1 MDNVKDKELETKTHY
16 TIGEFT
22 FNSFHDYRDAQEDI
36 KKIEVINSRLD
47 IHDPEAAVRLYN
59 MIRNGEITFRSPI
72 GEQFFD
78 HVADIVAHG
87 SEDLLEDKAVVEVAE
102 GKVKYQRLL
111 GIAVATFGVLLF
123 AFFAV
128 NEAYN
133 LYETRQIAK
142 VQNSVE
148 QKDEGA
154 NKTYTTGSSSAK
166 DKANERIDTSVPEDE
181 EDVENANEP
190 EHDPYRHEQIL
201 DPATMTVL
209 PEYAELHAQ
218 NEELVGWITIPGTNI
233 DYPVMQREDDN
244 EYYLRRAFDGSNL
257 TAGTLFADYR
267 CDIVNPTTNT
277 IIYGHN
283 MRNETM
289 FGNLDNY
296 LDSDYYTAHRSVT
309 FNTIYE
315 YRTYEI
321 VAVCLSEVEYQDVG
335 GYRYYNFIQ
344 AGNRAEWDA
353 FVNHVNN
360 LSVYDGPVDLRSD
373 SPEEVLTL
381 STCNDYVQD
390 GRLFLVA
397 KRIG

>member
-1 MDNVKDKELETKTHY
+1 MDTHY

-22 FNSFHDYRDAQEDI
+22 FDTFHDYRDAQEDI
-36 KKIEVINSRLD
+36 RKIEAINARLD
-47 IHDPEAAVRLYN
+47 VHDPETAVRLYN
-59 MIRNGEITFRSPI
+59 MIRNGEIVFRSPI

-87 SEDLLEDKAVVEVAE
+87 SEGMLEDKAVVEDAE
-102 GKVKYQRLL
+102 GKVRYQRLL
-111 GIAVATFGVLLF
+111 GIAVAAFAVVLF
-123 AFFAV
+123 AYFAA
-128 NEAYN
+128 NEAYS

-142 VQNSVE
+142 LQESV
-148 QKDEGA
+148 
-154 NKTYTTGSSSAK
+154 GSSGSSKKTASTNVK
-166 DKANERIDTSVPEDE
+166 DKANERIGTDFPEESTE
-181 EDVENANEP
+181 EETVER
-190 EHDPYRHEQIL
+190 DPYRHEIL
-201 DPATMTVL
+201 VDRSSLSVL
-209 PEYAELHAQ
+209 PEYADLYAQ
-218 NEELVGWITIPGTNI
+218 NDEFAGWITIPGTNI
-233 DYPVMQREDDN
+233 DYPVMQRESDN
-244 EYYLRRAFDGSNL
+244 EYYLRRSFDGSDL
-257 TAGTLFADYR
+257 TAGTLFVDYR
-267 CDIVNPTTNT
+267 GDIVNPTTNT

-296 LDSDYYTAHRSVT
+296 LDETYYNEHRAVS
-309 FNTIYE
+309 FNTVYE
-315 YRTYEI
+315 YREYEI
-321 VAVCLSEVEYQDVG
+321 VAVCLSEVEYQDAG

-360 LSVYDGPVDLRSD
+360 LSVFDDHVDLNPNEPD
-373 SPEEVLTL
+373 EILTL

>member
-1 MDNVKDKELETKTHY
+1 MDTHY
-16 TIGEFT
+16 TIGDFT
-22 FNSFHDYRDAQEDI
+22 FDTFHEYRDAQEDI
-36 KKIEVINSRLD
+36 RKIEAINSRLD
-47 IHDPEAAVRLYN
+47 IHEPETAVRLYN
-59 MIRNGEITFRSPI
+59 MIRNGEISFRSPI

-87 SEDLLEDKAVVEVAE
+87 SEGLLEDKAVVDDAE
-102 GKVKYQRLL
+102 GRVKNQRLL
-111 GIAVATFGVLLF
+111 GIAVASFAVLLF
-123 AFFAV
+123 AYFGI

-142 VQNSVE
+142 LQNSVA
-148 QKDEGA
+148 QSQSQD
-154 NKTYTTGSSSAK
+154 TVTTARAK
-166 DKANERIDTSVPEDE
+166 DKADERIDTTVPEGAAVTE
-181 EDVENANEP
+181 EQTGR
-190 EHDPYRHEQIL
+190 DPYRHEQIIDASTL
-201 DPATMTVL
+201 EVL
-209 PEYAELHAQ
+209 PEYARLYEEN
-218 NEELVGWITIPGTNI
+218 NEMVGWITIPGTNI
-233 DYPVMQREDDN
+233 DYPVMQRESDN
-244 EYYLRRAFDGSNL
+244 DYYLRRGFNGDSL
-257 TAGTLFADYR
+257 TAGTLFVDYR
-267 CDIVNPTTNT
+267 GDIVNPTTNT

-296 LDSDYYTAHRSVT
+296 LEEDYYNEHRSVS

-321 VAVCLSEVEYQDVG
+321 VAVCLSEVEYQDAG

-360 LSVYDGPVDLRSD
+360 LSVFDGQVDLNNTE
-373 SPEEVLTL
+373 PEEVLTL

-397 KRIG
+397 KRID